1 MIPVT
6 VIDRPPDL
14 ESESARD
21 VTLWI
26 AAVPPRALETA
37 RLLPRWSEF
46 AAAGRLYP
54 TTLAAVRHHRDTHPS
69 DPS

>member
-1 MIPVT
+1 MPVT
-6 VIDRPPDL
+6 VIDRFPDL
-14 ESESARD
+14 ESELAARD

-37 RLLPRWSEF
+37 RLLPRWSQF

-54 TTLAAVRHHRDTHPS
+54 TALAAVRHYRDTHPPDLS
-69 DPS
+69 